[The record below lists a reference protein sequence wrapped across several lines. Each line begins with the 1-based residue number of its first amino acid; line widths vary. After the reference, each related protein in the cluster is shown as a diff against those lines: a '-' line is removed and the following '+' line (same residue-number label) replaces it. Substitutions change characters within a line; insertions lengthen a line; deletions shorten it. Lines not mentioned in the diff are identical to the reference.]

1 MANGRCSQLQFVNY
15 NKSEE
20 LLNQNWAWPNELQY
34 GLNNSPQVNEL
45 QYGLN
50 NSPHLQIAKSM
61 RGNNISEE
69 EQ

>member
-34 GLNNSPQVNEL
+34 GLNNSP
-45 QYGLN
+45 
-50 NSPHLQIAKSM
+50 HLQIAKSM